1 MKAYK
6 LVTTLVFSLVIS
18 AFAFASEPIPD
29 TGWGAV
35 LKVPVAEVERV
46 EQGLIEWS
54 NWIRDTHPM
63 GKEENG
69 LESLTITKSY
79 ASENHVFYV
88 IVERY
93 RDNAGLKNHQQLF
106 QRDVRGAYSN
116 MFAKLSFFRQYRI
129 AGSEQN
135 QTLYSLIPSVD
146 K

>member
-1 MKAYK
+1 
-6 LVTTLVFSLVIS
+6 
-18 AFAFASEPIPD
+18 
-29 TGWGAV
+29 
-35 LKVPVAEVERV
+35 
-46 EQGLIEWS
+46 
-54 NWIRDTHPM
+54 M

-106 QRDVRGAYSN
+106 QRDVRGAYAN

-135 QTLYSLIPSVD
+135 QTLYSLIPSVG